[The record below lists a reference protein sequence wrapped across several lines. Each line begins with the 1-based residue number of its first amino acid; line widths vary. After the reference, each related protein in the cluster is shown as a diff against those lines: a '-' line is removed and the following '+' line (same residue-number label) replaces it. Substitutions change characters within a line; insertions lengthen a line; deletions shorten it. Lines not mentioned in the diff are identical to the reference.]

1 MKLEM
6 VTSKTA
12 EIRFRHVWEMFGK
25 ELTVNYRCSLSEI
38 ATKNRTDL
46 NGMRS
51 WMLDRGYSV
60 SGLKK
65 EVLHHHYGGSIPSA
79 KEAGQM
85 FTPIVASGTPK
96 AEPSLRGI
104 HITFNSGTSITV
116 KEATPEGITDLILSY
131 ERKEGELCTL

>member
-1 MKLEM
+1 M

-85 FTPIVASGTPK
+85 FTPIVASGIPK
-96 AEPSLRGI
+96 AGPSLLGI
-104 HITFNSGTSITV
+104 HITFNSGTSVTV
-116 KEATPEGITDLILSY
+116 KEATPEGLMGLILSY
-131 ERKEGELCTL
+131 ERMEGELCTL

>member
-1 MKLEM
+1 M

-12 EIRFRHVWEMFGK
+12 EMRFRHVWEVFEK
-25 ELTVNYRCSLSEI
+25 ELTVNDRCSLSEI

-85 FTPIVASGTPK
+85 FTPIVASDTPK

-116 KEATPEGITDLILSY
+116 KEATPEGITDLVLSY

>member
-1 MKLEM
+1 M

-12 EIRFRHVWEMFGK
+12 EIRFRHVWEVFEK
-25 ELTVNYRCSLSEI
+25 ELTVNYHCSLSEI
-38 ATKNRTDL
+38 AAKNRTDL

-79 KEAGQM
+79 KETGQM

-96 AEPSLRGI
+96 AGPSLLGI

-116 KEATPEGITDLILSY
+116 KEGTPEGITDLILSY